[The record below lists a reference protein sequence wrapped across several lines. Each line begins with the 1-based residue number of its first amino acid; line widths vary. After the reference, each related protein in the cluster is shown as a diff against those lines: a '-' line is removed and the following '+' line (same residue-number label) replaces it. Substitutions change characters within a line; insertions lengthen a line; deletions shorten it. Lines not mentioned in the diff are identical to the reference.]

1 MKQILRGENSP
12 PRLVEVL
19 RNLKDQQYY
28 GTLLISDG
36 PREKCFFFARGGL
49 RMAKANCREISIGD
63 YLKAQG
69 YLAGPAAQQ
78 YDAEMAQLRG
88 QGMSR
93 GQLANLLQMDPSQL
107 DVLERQLMAGEFLE
121 TLFWRE
127 CYFEYRPGDPEQE
140 AYQKNLN
147 TSLLSMGIKE
157 LVNDLIE
164 VASKIRDLKRAIPN
178 VESVVEATET
188 GLMASERS
196 HRDRST
202 VILRH
207 LKESQCIRDLA
218 QKLHG
223 WTEYDLVLQINDLVD
238 NGYVH
243 LRAREYLDEDDVRQR
258 IRHLEEG
265 LDLAISPIMRRQA
278 LAKTYKDN
286 NDEQAAAR
294 HFKKAGQLMLQSER
308 AQEAS
313 KELRQAYEL
322 VPEDFEAQEGL
333 VDALWASKNS
343 EQARLE
349 AQQLS
354 RRYFDLGLSN
364 RARMVLEKAVQTGD
378 RDLNTRNM
386 LVRAYLKLGRS
397 EKALDLGR
405 DVCADL
411 RAAGR
416 EDEAMSLAERFVDA
430 GVDQERVLV
439 MSGEKRRRLIKKV
452 LLITAAL
459 LLVLLLPVAA
469 ATRARLEF
477 DEQSA
482 KVQEALQEGDYL
494 RAQELLTE
502 YQSRH
507 EWGSI
512 RGNIEDFKEQ
522 IREMQSAHDWFQKRF
537 EPWLEKGGARI
548 DWRRGN
554 DIATA
559 KELVRVLEKHPRM
572 AKPFYKETHA
582 SIDASLKAYYETAVK
597 LRADYKGAYNSDNHK
612 KTHKLAQLYF
622 NSYDNVQNIRSTF
635 KSIGIPYQLTIT
647 PSNAKV
653 IAKGSMINEIKSGQ
667 SRVCYFR
674 PRNQQLSIELDG
686 YEPYIVNLNVI
697 ETAFQ
702 IPPIQLKRL
711 SGPLPVKRDVSELV
725 ASFQTAYKKSQH
737 SKVHALAQKYYRSFP
752 NDTKA
757 KGVFNSIGI
766 PFRVKTL
773 PEKAIVRGLGPKAIY
788 ANTVVYLKPGNYSY
802 TIEARG
808 YKTMKATLNT
818 LNDPFETALIQL
830 QRRN

>member
-49 RMAKANCREISIGD
+49 RMAKANCREITIGD

-69 YLAGPAAQQ
+69 YLQGNAAQR
-78 YDAEMAQLRG
+78 YDQDLQQLRG
-88 QGMSR
+88 QAMSR
-93 GQLANLLQMDPSQL
+93 NQLAALLQMDPSQL
-107 DVLERQLMAGEFLE
+107 DTLERTLMAAEFLE

-157 LVNDLIE
+157 LVDNLIE
-164 VASKIRDLKRAIPN
+164 VASKIRDLKRAVPN
-178 VESVVEATET
+178 VESVAEITDA
-188 GLMASERS
+188 GQLAAERPS
-196 HRDRST
+196 PS
-202 VILRH
+202 VILRA
-207 LKESQCIRDLA
+207 LKEPIVIRELA
-218 QKLHG
+218 TKMRG
-223 WTEYDLVLQINDLVD
+223 WTEYDLIIQLNEMME

-243 LRAREYLDEDDVRQR
+243 LRPRENLAEDDVLTR

-313 KELRQAYEL
+313 KELRQAYDL

-343 EQARLE
+343 EQARIE

-416 EDEAMSLAERFVDA
+416 EDEALNLAERFVDA

-452 LLITAAL
+452 LLITSAL
-459 LLVLLLPVAA
+459 LLLLLLPVAA

-477 DEQSA
+477 HEQSL
-482 KVQEALQEGDYL
+482 KVQEALNQGDYL
-494 RAQELLTE
+494 KAQELLTE
-502 YQSRH
+502 YQFRH
-507 EWGSI
+507 EWGSV
-512 RGNIEDFKEQ
+512 RSNIEEFKAQ
-522 IREMQSAHDWFQKRF
+522 IVEMKAAHDWFQKRF
-537 EPWLEKGGARI
+537 EPWLEKGGTRI
-548 DWRRGN
+548 QWRRGN

-559 KELVRVLEKHPRM
+559 KELIRVLAKHPKMSNRV
-572 AKPFYKETHA
+572 YKETYDI
-582 SIDASLKAYYETAVK
+582 IDQSLREYYDEAIE
-597 LRADYKGAYNSDNHK
+597 LRAEYKSAFNADNHE
-612 KTHKLAQLYF
+612 KTHKLAQRYF
-622 NSYDNVQNIRSTF
+622 LKYDNVQSIRSTF
-635 KSIGIPYQLTIT
+635 KSIGIPFQFEIT

-653 IAKGSMINEIKSGQ
+653 VTAGSLINESKAGKTRI
-667 SRVCYFR
+667 CYFR
-674 PRNQQLSIELDG
+674 PRNQQIIIELDG
-686 YEPYIVNLNVI
+686 YESF
-697 ETAFQ
+697 AFNISVTESRFK
-702 IPPIQLKRL
+702 IPPIKLTRL
-711 SGPLPVKRDVSELV
+711 SGPIPETTNVSKLV
-725 ASFQTAYKKSQH
+725 EEFQSAYKKAQH
-737 SKVHALAQKYYRSFP
+737 SKAHKIAQEYYRKFP
-752 NDTKA
+752 NDKNA
-757 KGVFNSIGI
+757 RRFFDSNGI
-766 PFRVKTL
+766 PFRVKAT
-773 PEKAIVRGLGPKAIY
+773 PNKAIIRGLGKKAIF
-788 ANTVVYLKPGNYSY
+788 ANTVVYLKPGKYSF
-802 TIEARG
+802 TIESRG
-808 YKTMKATLNT
+808 YVTKSARLDSLK
-818 LNDPFETALIQL
+818 DPFEPLLIRL
-830 QRRN
+830 KRRN